1 MEVALSNPVQ
11 PRSKGPA
18 VGPHEARLSIVGG
31 EPGIVTAFAIL
42 RDSKEYVPT
51 RLTIQGG
58 TVTQQ
63 DPCGPKGIYESTA
76 YEYLMAAVM
85 DHYRL
90 KGLKS

>member
-1 MEVALSNPVQ
+1 VEGGSSLVAF
-11 PRSKGPA
+11 
-18 VGPHEARLSIVGG
+18 
-31 EPGIVTAFAIL
+31 TIL
-42 RDSKEYVPT
+42 KDGKEYVPT
-51 RLTIQGG
+51 KLEIVDGQ
-58 TVTQQ
+58 VVSQ